1 METVELTELED
12 FAQYWLNMLR
22 GQLAPSTTGRRL
34 TSIKVWA
41 KWAGDPTVLVD
52 YVPPEAARGMP
63 HPIREGKEGLMR
75 MISKARNA
83 EQAAI
88 ISLTGLAGCRISEA
102 RAVRPSWFNVHDMT
116 LRIRGKGD
124 KSRVVPLSDD
134 AWETV
139 SEAFIE
145 AKLRGE
151 DSLLVNYSD
160 RPARKVVTA
169 LGRKAELSRPVSSH
183 DMRHTFGSLVFD
195 KTLNLRLTQELLGHG
210 NSSTTEIYTGVS
222 EAAKR
227 EAVQF

>member
-1 METVELTELED
+1 METVALDELEV
-12 FAQYWLNMLR
+12 FAQYWLNMER
-22 GQLAPSTTGRRL
+22 ERLAPSTTGRRL

-41 KWAGDPTVLVD
+41 KWAGDPSVLAD
-52 YVPPEAARGMP
+52 YVAPEPARGMA
-63 HPIREGKEGLMR
+63 HPIREGKDGLLR
-75 MISKARNA
+75 MISVARNP

-102 RAVRPSWFNVHDMT
+102 RAARPSWFNVHDMT
-116 LRIRGKGD
+116 LRVRGKGD
-124 KSRVVPLSDD
+124 KSRVVPLSTD
-134 AWETV
+134 AWAAL
-139 SEAFIE
+139 SEAFVE

-151 DSLLVNYSD
+151 DSFLVNYSD

-183 DMRHTFGSLVFD
+183 DMRHTFASLVFD
-195 KTLNLRLTQELLGHG
+195 KTRNIRVTQELLGHG

-222 EAAKR
+222 EAAMR